1 MISLDSVYAMLA
13 RPVSPKV
20 KSKKKVKKIDNSA
33 QIAADSHES
42 PQSQLPPHL
51 ERRTSTDD
59 RRKNQQIAYQ
69 LDPSLERRK
78 GSRRDKCVQE
88 EQDQKLEQEP
98 SQSSKVREDSEST
111 HTRID
116 IDV

>member
-13 RPVSPKV
+13 KPVTSKLKPKLQ
-20 KSKKKVKKIDNSA
+20 VKKLDKSA
-33 QIAADSHES
+33 PIAADSHEQ

-51 ERRTSTDD
+51 ERRTSTSD
-59 RRKNQQIAYQ
+59 RRKNQRIAYQ

-78 GSRRDKCVQE
+78 SSRRDRHAQKEPE
-88 EQDQKLEQEP
+88 EKVEQMP
-98 SQSSKVREDSEST
+98 LRSSQSTEASDST

-116 IDV
+116 INV